1 MLNQVLTTV
10 YSANGLLAALVY
22 LPQIRAIW
30 NDASGA
36 KSISL
41 VTWSVWATTSTVTFL
56 YGWQVLHDR
65 PMMVASASAPA
76 GRSRYCSR
84 RCIDADKPPPRSSPV
99 RFLGR
104 SQTADTPAL
113 PRQPGWLTMSRPFNR
128 SIRAST
134 CGWAHKNQE

>member
-65 PMMVASASAPA
+65 PMMVASGVSASGTLAILVA
-76 GRSRYCSR
+76 SLYR
-84 RCIDADKPPPRSSPV
+84 R
-99 RFLGR
+99 
-104 SQTADTPAL
+104 
-113 PRQPGWLTMSRPFNR
+113 RQ
-128 SIRAST
+128 A
-134 CGWAHKNQE
+134 AA

>member
-10 YSANGLLAALVY
+10 YSANGLIAALVY

-65 PMMVASASAPA
+65 PMMVAAGVSASGTLAILLA
-76 GRSRYCSR
+76 SLYR
-84 RCIDADKPPPRSSPV
+84 R
-99 RFLGR
+99 
-104 SQTADTPAL
+104 
-113 PRQPGWLTMSRPFNR
+113 RQ
-128 SIRAST
+128 A
-134 CGWAHKNQE
+134 A